1 MPKDLWINAFVG
13 AAFVSRGRFLNVT
26 TQIDTLD
33 TDRHIGLELRI
44 KREAMGWSLSDVAGK
59 LNINSTYLAAIESLN
74 TEALPNAG
82 YGAGFVRSYA
92 SLLGMNSK
100 DAITQYKAETEPTP
114 EPSRFSAPHFAARRE
129 IQLPRG
135 SFAAAMIAVT
145 FTSLAVWY
153 GTSTTAQSPELYTDK
168 SETPVT
174 AAPAPKITLDPA
186 LITVE
191 AISTSWIE
199 VRDAQNGLVASKILI
214 AGQNFELPRSEGMM
228 LAARD
233 GGAIKIHRAGN
244 VSGPLGPKGVPLV
257 AYPLP

>member
-1 MPKDLWINAFVG
+1 M
-13 AAFVSRGRFLNVT
+13 T
-26 TQIDTLD
+26 TQIDSID
-33 TDRHIGLELRI
+33 FDRHIGQELRDM
-44 KREAMGWSLSDVAGK
+44 RESLGLSLADASGK
-59 LNINSTYLAAIESLN
+59 LNINSDYLRAIETLD
-74 TEALPNAG
+74 TDALPNAG

-92 SLLGMNSK
+92 KLLGLNPK
-100 DAITQYKAETEPTP
+100 DAVARYKADTETAP
-114 EPSRFSAPHFAARRE
+114 EPSRFSAPHFVARRE
-129 IQLPRG
+129 IRLPRG
-135 SFAAAMIAVT
+135 TFAAALIAVT

-153 GTSTTAQSPELYTDK
+153 GTSTTAQSPELIV
-168 SETPVT
+168 ETAETIVN

-199 VRDAQNGLVASKILI
+199 VRGADNTVVASKILV

-233 GGAIKIHRAGN
+233 GGAIKIHRGGN
-244 VSGPLGPKGVPLV
+244 ISGPLGPKGVPLV